1 MSYGGPLTL
10 YLLRIKTVDTRVVQ
24 GPGAYLAHLASVRRF
39 CPGYTISAGIPPID
53 IYIPNTPCNSNK
65 IVKPMDIV

>member
-1 MSYGGPLTL
+1 MSYGGPLRV

-24 GPGAYLAHLASVRRF
+24 GPGAYLAHLVRRF
-39 CPGYTISAGIPPID
+39 CPGYTISAGIPPVD
-53 IYIPNTPCNSNK
+53 IYIANTPCHFNK